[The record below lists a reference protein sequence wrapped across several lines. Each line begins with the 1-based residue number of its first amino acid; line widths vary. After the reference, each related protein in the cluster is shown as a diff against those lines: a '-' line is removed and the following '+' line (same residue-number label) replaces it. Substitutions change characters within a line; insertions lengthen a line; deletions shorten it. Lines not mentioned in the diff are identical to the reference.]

1 MIKKE
6 EKNIDRPIIA
16 ALFFLF
22 LFFLLLI
29 ILFIKSKISIT
40 ISSIN
45 VQQEQNCN
53 YAGGDWIIS
62 DTNVICENR
71 EINID
76 GNLIINGTSE
86 ATFNNVTL
94 FIANSLFLEDN
105 AKLVLN
111 GSELSLNISDPNPLE
126 FNISTG
132 VNTNLTF
139 FYSSIKNNASGNYK
153 INISGYF
160 NLINSNT
167 SNQTELEFFGD
178 KEVYLIN
185 SIISSRAVRFDAART
200 GKVVADNIIFNSPCQ
215 SSTETFDVEQ
225 NGSLIISNSIFY
237 CTLETNEY
245 ANLTIENSN
254 FNNISY
260 FKMQSYAEIRNS
272 NFDSLDLTSIPI
284 LNFTTLSNITNK
296 VVLSSVIPGGDEPR
310 LYGNI
315 TMPPTITW
323 NPGSDRLIRYYP
335 IYLRDQFGR
344 PLRGWHVNITRNSDG
359 ALISNGTTDANG
371 RVELN
376 ITFNASNYAAGN
388 FTLAWNGTAD
398 INLLNNTPIIITEIL
413 PDNAPLITL
422 NLPLNNTQFNNT
434 QDISFNFTA
443 SDDHNLTL
451 ICSIY
456 LDNVLNQTN
465 SSVQNNTLTNF
476 LIEGISYGSHRWH
489 INCSD
494 GSLSNVS
501 ETRLFSIADT
511 LPPIYS
517 NDADNSSGSVVEGAI
532 VNVGVLWQD
541 NYQLSKAIFRTNQSG
556 SWQNVSLCDL
566 SGNLAWCNV
575 SINTSGDAGKIICW
589 NQWANDS
596 SGNIN
601 ASMPE
606 SSHCFAVSASGS
618 GGGGGAGG
626 GGGGGNC
633 VPNWQCLAW
642 SACVDN
648 QQTKLCIDLN
658 GCEQSKIEIIFCND
672 EKLKLEGCRP
682 IWQCELWGPCVN
694 GFMTR
699 NCNISN
705 GDELYACIY
714 NVLPPKLKNLTKQEV
729 IALAN
734 QGELEKYFG
743 YYWKK
748 PETRKSCG
756 TAGGM
761 PNTTEQQQ
769 VIEQQ
774 PKLQLCVMP
783 RIFFVLLIAFC
794 ILFFVKIIL
803 LVKLNKVKRQLKA
816 ELLK

>member
-29 ILFIKSKISIT
+29 ILFIKSKMSIT

-76 GNLIINGTSE
+76 GNLIINGTSNV
-86 ATFNNVTL
+86 TFNTVTL
-94 FIANSLFLEDN
+94 FVANSLFLEDN

-111 GSELSLNISDPNPLE
+111 KSEFSLNISDPNPLG

-132 VNTNLTF
+132 INTNLTF

-185 SIISSRAVRFDAART
+185 STISSRAVRFDSSRT

-215 SSTETFDVEQ
+215 LSIDTFDVEQ
-225 NGSLIISNSIFY
+225 SALFTINNSLFNCSLTLNENASLII
-237 CTLETNEY
+237 
-245 ANLTIENSN
+245 ENSQ
-254 FNNISY
+254 FNNASI
-260 FKMQSYAEIRNS
+260 FKMQSYAEIKNS
-272 NFDSLDLTSIPI
+272 SFKNMVILGNST
-284 LNFTTLSNITNK
+284 LNFTISSTIFEQLYRAHFTSNENPKI
-296 VVLSSVIPGGDEPR
+296 
-310 LYGNI
+310 YGNVS
-315 TMPPTITW
+315 MPLIAGW
-323 NPGSDRLIRYYP
+323 EIDSDPLARYYP

-422 NLPLNNTQFNNT
+422 NLPLNNTQFNNI
-434 QDISFNFTA
+434 QEVNFNFTA
-443 SDDHNLTL
+443 TDDHNSTL
-451 ICSIY
+451 ACSIY
-456 LDNVLNQTN
+456 LDSVLNSTN
-465 SSVQNNTLTNF
+465 SSTLNGTLTNF
-476 LIEGISYGSHRWH
+476 LISGISYGLHSWF

-556 SWQNVSLCDL
+556 SWQEVWVCDL
-566 SGNLAWCNV
+566 SGTLAWCNV

-606 SSHCFAVSASGS
+606 NSHCFAVSASGS

-648 QQTKLCIDLN
+648 QQTRLCIDLN